1 MSAKIIIKSDEKIVC
16 PKCSAEFKLDEGI
29 AKYTIEKYEDEYVKE
44 SEKLKDK
51 LAVEAAIIAEKK
63 LSKIHQA
70 EIEEFQETLSEK
82 DEKIEKYKLNI
93 QKVKKDARQEA
104 IDEFTNDKKLM
115 EEKLKL
121 KDDALSTSRENEL
134 KLLKEKEELEQEKT
148 NIKLEAKR
156 QIDSERDS
164 IRKKAIQ
171 EKDEEHKLEKAE
183 YDKKLSDA
191 QKANEDL
198 RKKLES
204 KSQQFTGEVLEV
216 LLEDLL
222 KKSFPQD
229 DIQPIKKGV
238 KGADVLQ
245 TIFNNLSQNCGKI
258 LWEAKRHENWSDKW
272 IQKLKDDQIEAS
284 AEIAVL
290 VTTALPKDCDE
301 LFTKIDDLWVISD
314 QLIEP
319 IANTLRF
326 TLLETNKQKQS
337 NVGKSEKM
345 ELLYNYLNS
354 PQFVQKIKSVVS
366 TFVGMKSDLDKEKN
380 AMQRLW
386 KKRETQIDRVA
397 NNMTSMIGELQGI
410 SQDSLTQLNSI
421 EELLL
426 PEADLDDDAN

>member
-1 MSAKIIIKSDEKIVC
+1 MSAKIIIKSDEQIVC
-16 PKCSAEFKLDEGI
+16 PKCSREFKLDEGI
-29 AKYTIEKYEDEYVKE
+29 AKHTIEKYEDEYTKE
-44 SEKLKDK
+44 SEKLKK
-51 LAVEAAIIAEKK
+51 ELAIEASTVAEKK
-63 LSKIHQA
+63 LSKKYQSQ
-70 EIEEFQETLSEK
+70 IEELKETLSEK
-82 DEKIEKYKLNI
+82 DDKIEKAKLS
-93 QKVKKDARQEA
+93 VKKAKQDARQEA
-104 IDEFTNDKKLM
+104 LEEFTNDKKAL

-121 KDDALSTSRENEL
+121 KDDALSTLRENEL

-148 NIKLEAKR
+148 NIKLDAKR
-156 QIDSERDS
+156 QIDADREN

-183 YDKKLSDA
+183 YDKKLADV

-204 KSQQFTGEVLEV
+204 KSQQFTGEVLEI

-245 TIFNNLSQNCGKI
+245 TVFNNLGQNCGKI

-272 IQKLKDDQIEAS
+272 IPKLKDDQIEAG
-284 AEIAVL
+284 AEVAIL
-290 VTTALPKDCDE
+290 VTTVLPKDCEE

-314 QLIEP
+314 QLILP
-319 IANTLRF
+319 VSNTLRF
-326 TLLETNKQKQS
+326 SLLETNKQKQA

-354 PQFVQKIKSVVS
+354 PQFGQKIKSVVS
-366 TFVGMKSDLDKEKN
+366 TFVSMKTDLDKEKN

-386 KKRETQIDRVA
+386 KKRETQIERVA

-410 SQDSLTQLNSI
+410 AQDSLTQLNTI
-421 EELLL
+421 DELLL
-426 PEADLDDDAN
+426 PEADIDEED

>member
-1 MSAKIIIKSDEKIVC
+1 MSAKIIIKSDEQIVC
-16 PKCSAEFKLDEGI
+16 PKCSAVFKLDEGI
-29 AKYTIEKYEDEYVKE
+29 AKHTIEKYEDEYNKE
-44 SEKLKDK
+44 SEKLKK
-51 LAVEAAIIAEKK
+51 ELAIEASNVAEKK
-63 LSKIHQA
+63 LSKKYQSQ
-70 EIEEFQETLSEK
+70 IEELQETLSEK
-82 DEKIEKYKLNI
+82 DDKIEKAKLSI
-93 QKVKKDARQEA
+93 KKAKQEARQEA
-104 IDEFTNDKKLM
+104 LEEFTNDKKAL

-121 KDDALSTSRENEL
+121 KDDALSTLRENEL
-134 KLLKEKEELEQEKT
+134 KLLKEKEKLEQEKT

-156 QIDSERDS
+156 QIDAERDS

-171 EKDEEHKLEKAE
+171 EKEEEYKLEKAE
-183 YDKKLSDA
+183 YDKKLADV

-204 KSQQFTGEVLEV
+204 KSQQFTGEVLEI

-222 KKSFPQD
+222 RKSFPQD

-245 TIFNNLSQNCGKI
+245 TVFNNLGQNCGKI

-272 IQKLKDDQIEAS
+272 IPKLKDDQIEAG
-284 AEIAVL
+284 AEVAIL
-290 VTTALPKDCDE
+290 VTTVLPKDCEE

-314 QLIEP
+314 QLILP
-319 IANTLRF
+319 VSNTLRF
-326 TLLETNKQKQS
+326 TLLETNKQKQA

-366 TFVGMKSDLDKEKN
+366 TFVSMKTDLDKEKN

-386 KKRETQIDRVA
+386 KKRETQIERVA

-410 SQDSLTQLNSI
+410 AQDSLTQLNTI
-421 EELLL
+421 DELLL
-426 PEADLDDDAN
+426 PEADIEEED